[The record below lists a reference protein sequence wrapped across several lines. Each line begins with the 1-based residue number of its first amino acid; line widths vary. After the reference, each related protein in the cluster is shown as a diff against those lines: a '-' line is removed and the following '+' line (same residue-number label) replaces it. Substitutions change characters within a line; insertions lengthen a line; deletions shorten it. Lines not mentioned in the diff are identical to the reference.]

1 MYNKGAN
8 SYYEYLLREHCW
20 KKKYIP
26 ELSEMEQEILALS
39 AQGYTMSD
47 MADMLCR
54 SVDTVKASKKR
65 LFTKLGVRN
74 IASAVSFASNLV
86 K

>member
-1 MYNKGAN
+1 
-8 SYYEYLLREHCW
+8 
-20 KKKYIP
+20 
-26 ELSEMEQEILALS
+26 MEEEILALS

-74 IASAVSFASNLV
+74 IASALSFASNAV